1 MPAFL
6 SAPTVGRGVLPRQRF
21 HDLRHGAASLML
33 AQGEDART
41 IMAVLGHS
49 QISTTMDL
57 YTHMMPS
64 TLRGVATRMDAL
76 LTGTE

>member
-1 MPAFL
+1 
-6 SAPTVGRGVLPRQRF
+6 
-21 HDLRHGAASLML
+21 ML

-57 YTHMMPS
+57 YSHGMPPAM
-64 TLRGVATRMDAL
+64 RAVATRMHDL

>member
-1 MPAFL
+1 MF
-6 SAPTVGRGVLPRQRF
+6 
-21 HDLRHGAASLML
+21 

-64 TLRGVATRMDAL
+64 TMRDVATCIDAL

>member
-1 MPAFL
+1 M
-6 SAPTVGRGVLPRQRF
+6 V
-21 HDLRHGAASLML
+21 

-49 QISTTMDL
+49 QITTTMDL

-64 TLRGVATRMDAL
+64 TMKDVASRMDAL
-76 LTGTE
+76 LTGTK

>member
-1 MPAFL
+1 MF
-6 SAPTVGRGVLPRQRF
+6 
-21 HDLRHGAASLML
+21 

-64 TLRGVATRMDAL
+64 TMRDVATPIDAL
-76 LTGTE
+76 LNHAEENCHLHYLISAHFELHAKAKRFLFR

>member
-1 MPAFL
+1 
-6 SAPTVGRGVLPRQRF
+6 VKY
-21 HDLRHGAASLML
+21 GAASHIFS
-33 AQGEDART
+33 QGEDART

-64 TLRGVATRMDAL
+64 TMRDVATRMDAL